1 MTDLQLAVF
10 NGKNIRRNWDGKKEK
25 WFFSVVDI
33 VGVLSESVDP
43 LAYWRKLKERLKM
56 EGNESVTK
64 CHGLKMKAADGK
76 MRITDTADTETLFR
90 LIQSIPSPNAEPI
103 KLWLARV
110 GYERVQDISDPE
122 KSLNRARDYW
132 KRMGRSKEWIQQRMM
147 GQEIRNKLTDYWQTH
162 EITKQQEYAILTN
175 IIHKEWS
182 DVTVK
187 EHKKLKNLKT
197 QNLRDHMIDAE
208 LVFSVLAELSTRQ
221 IAEVE
226 NSIGLE
232 ENKIPAKKGGR
243 IAKDARLAL
252 EKKTGKKVV
261 TANNFKLPINKTK
274 KLNGH

>member
-43 LAYWRKLKERLKM
+43 LSYWRKLKERLKM

-103 KLWLARV
+103 KLWLAKV
-110 GYERVQDISDPE
+110 GYERIEDISDPE

>member
-110 GYERVQDISDPE
+110 GYERVEETVDPE
-122 KSLNRARDYW
+122 LAIQRA
-132 KRMGRSKEWIQQRMM
+132 M
-147 GQEIRNKLTDYWQTH
+147 QTYRR
-162 EITKQQEYAILTN
+162 KGY
-175 IIHKEWS
+175 S
-182 DVTVK
+182 D
-187 EHKKLKNLKT
+187 NW
-197 QNLRDHMIDAE
+197 
-208 LVFSVLAELSTRQ
+208 
-221 IAEVE
+221 
-226 NSIGLE
+226 
-232 ENKIPAKKGGR
+232 
-243 IAKDARLAL
+243 
-252 EKKTGKKVV
+252 
-261 TANNFKLPINKTK
+261 
-274 KLNGH
+274 